1 MIFHFN
7 WRDDMI
13 KSQNHTNTAYD
24 VLLSLGPDF
33 ELYRSDVI
41 YLSKLRESVKDD
53 LVFYKIISSM
63 LTLHKNDSYLL
74 YCGFVNY
81 SGCFMHEDNCTEEF
95 MCFFKLKDLHKND
108 HTDNVFSVEYENRTK
123 EEVIKDIYDLF
134 IPKIKHE
141 KRSLAMQHLDAI
153 FNPQNNEETFDLK
166 VKNMTSPSKAAIPL
180 SSFGITENEVISVL
194 GSHLESKLEEK
205 DSKILRLTERADQ
218 NFINRLLKRI
228 EERYEVRV
236 LIGGKS
242 IKVADS
248 FNSCVWD
255 KTQFLGMSKGEVN
268 TIVTNAL
275 KPFKLKVLTNTSKT
289 VPVSQI
295 QAEAHNVP
303 ILVNKQ
309 YEEQD
314 NSSIDDYV
322 VKVEEDK
329 EQIAKMTFVANL
341 NRSAKD
347 YCNDINPGATMEEYA
362 KHLADKKG
370 YSVVVYEDYGD
381 IGMLITMQCNNI
393 IVHCEVHQDNKWIL
407 SN

>member
-1 MIFHFN
+1 
-7 WRDDMI
+7 MI

-33 ELYRSDVI
+33 ELYRSDVVH
-41 YLSKLRESVKDD
+41 LAKLRKSVKDD
-53 LVFYKIISSM
+53 LAFCKIISSM
-63 LTLHKNDSYLL
+63 LTLHKEDSSLL
-74 YCGFVNY
+74 YCDFLNY

-95 MCFFKLKDLHKND
+95 MCIFRLKNLYKND
-108 HTDNVFSVEYENRTK
+108 HRDNVFSVEYENRTK

-134 IPKIKHE
+134 IPRIKHE

-180 SSFGITENEVISVL
+180 SSFGITENEVTSVL
-194 GSHLESKLEEK
+194 GSYLECKLEEK

-268 TIVTNAL
+268 SIVINAL
-275 KPFKLKVLTNTSKT
+275 KPFKLKVLTNTSKA

-329 EQIAKMTFVANL
+329 
-341 NRSAKD
+341 
-347 YCNDINPGATMEEYA
+347 
-362 KHLADKKG
+362 
-370 YSVVVYEDYGD
+370 
-381 IGMLITMQCNNI
+381 
-393 IVHCEVHQDNKWIL
+393 
-407 SN
+407 

>member
-1 MIFHFN
+1 
-7 WRDDMI
+7 MI

>member
-1 MIFHFN
+1 
-7 WRDDMI
+7 MI

-33 ELYRSDVI
+33 ELYGSDVI
-41 YLSKLRESVKDD
+41 YLSELRESVKDD

-95 MCFFKLKDLHKND
+95 KCFFRLKDLHRND
-108 HTDNVFSVEYENRTK
+108 HRDNVFSVEYENRTK

-134 IPKIKHE
+134 IPRIKHE
-141 KRSLAMQHLDAI
+141 KRSLAIQHLDII

-194 GSHLESKLEEK
+194 GSYLESKLEEK

-228 EERYEVRV
+228 EEMYEVRV

-268 TIVTNAL
+268 SIVTNAL

-341 NRSAKD
+341 NRGAKD
-347 YCNDINPGATMEEYA
+347 YCKDINPGATMEEYA
-362 KHLADKKG
+362 KHLADKNG

-381 IGMLITMQCNNI
+381 VGMLITMQCNNI
-393 IVHCEVHQDNKWIL
+393 MVHCEVDQDNKWIL

>member
-1 MIFHFN
+1 
-7 WRDDMI
+7 MI

-108 HTDNVFSVEYENRTK
+108 HRDNVFSVEYENRTK

-134 IPKIKHE
+134 IPRIKHE

-153 FNPQNNEETFDLK
+153 FNPQNSEETFDLK

-205 DSKILRLTERADQ
+205 DSKILKLAERADQ

-370 YSVVVYEDYGD
+370 YSVVVYEDYAD
-381 IGMLITMQCNNI
+381 IGTLITMQCNNI
-393 IVHCEVHQDNKWIL
+393 MVHCEVHQGNKWIL

>member
-1 MIFHFN
+1 
-7 WRDDMI
+7 MI

-33 ELYRSDVI
+33 ELYGSDVI
-41 YLSKLRESVKDD
+41 YLSELRESVKDD

-95 MCFFKLKDLHKND
+95 KCFFRLKDLHKND

-134 IPKIKHE
+134 IPRIKHE
-141 KRSLAMQHLDAI
+141 KRSLAIQHLDII

-268 TIVTNAL
+268 SIVTNAL

-322 VKVEEDK
+322 VKPEEDK
-329 EQIAKMTFVANL
+329 EQIAKMVFVANL
-341 NRSAKD
+341 NRNAKD

-370 YSVVVYEDYGD
+370 YSVVVYEDHGD

-393 IVHCEVHQDNKWIL
+393 MVHCEVHQGNKWIL